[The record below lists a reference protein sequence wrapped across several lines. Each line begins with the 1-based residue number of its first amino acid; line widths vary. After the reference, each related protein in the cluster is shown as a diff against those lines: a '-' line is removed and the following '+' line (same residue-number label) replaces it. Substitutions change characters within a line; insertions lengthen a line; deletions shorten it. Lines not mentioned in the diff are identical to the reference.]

1 VSVPDL
7 DHPLEDDR
15 EAYLARLGEGDRA
28 GAARLCL
35 ALVESGTPA
44 EEIITGVLA
53 PAQAEVGR
61 GWQDARWSIAME
73 HRASVITE
81 SVLEEILTHERL
93 RPDAPEDGSAG
104 RVVVLCA
111 EGEWHTL
118 PARMAAAVLRLR
130 GADVTF
136 VGPSLPAHE
145 IAGFL
150 GENPPA
156 VVAVACALPLNLTG
170 AWHTIGAVRQVGA
183 YVVAGGRGFG
193 PHGRW
198 AQAVGADAFGADFSS
213 GADEILARIEG
224 PPPLPRTHVGD
235 PAAIDEAAR
244 LRRRRTPL
252 AEAATERALGPDA
265 LDRLPDR
272 VVAAT
277 REDLAATLSA
287 LESAV
292 LIDDRALVRE
302 FVGWFEAVMAARSLP
317 LSFVAQAFVSLLDV
331 LPDSLH
337 RTRAAARAG
346 LESCTQPL

>member
-1 VSVPDL
+1 MSVPDDGHL
-7 DHPLEDDR
+7 LPDHR

-28 GAARLCL
+28 GAARLVRG
-35 ALVESGTPA
+35 LVASGLSA
-44 EEIITGVLA
+44 EQVITGVLA

-81 SVLEEILTHERL
+81 SVLEELLTQERL
-93 RPDAPEDGSAG
+93 RPDSPDEGSAG

-145 IAGFL
+145 IPGFL
-150 GENPPA
+150 GDDPPA

-170 AWHTIGAVRQVGA
+170 AWHTVSAVRQVGA
-183 YVVAGGRGFG
+183 YAVAGGRGFG
-193 PHGRW
+193 AHGRW
-198 AQAVGADAFGADFSS
+198 AEAVGADAFGPDFSS
-213 GADEILARIEG
+213 GADVILAHIHG
-224 PPPLPRTHVGD
+224 PAPLPRAAVGD
-235 PAAIDEAAR
+235 PVAIDEAAR

-252 AEAATERALGPDA
+252 AEAATTRALGPDA

-277 REDLAATLSA
+277 REDLASTLSA

-292 LIDDRALVRE
+292 LVDDLALVRE
-302 FVGWFEAVMAARSLP
+302 FVAWFEAVMAARDLP
-317 LSFVAQAFVSLLDV
+317 LSFVSQAFVSLLEI
-331 LPDSLH
+331 LPDTLP

-346 LESCTQPL
+346 QDACTQPV